1 MIINKLEIK
10 NFGKFHEKQVKFGS
24 GINVVYGENESGKST
39 LHTFI
44 RSMLFGM
51 EHPYKEGEKAD
62 TYERCEPWGN
72 PTYYAGRMEF
82 TCGKKP
88 FLLSRNFYREAESVR
103 LVNQEDG
110 EELSVENGDLQ
121 MLLGG
126 INEGIF
132 DHTVS
137 IGQLKCVTGRALAK
151 EVQSYIVNYEGGD
164 DENMNPT
171 RAVAE
176 LREKKLQ
183 MQSQKERE
191 QELIESKLR
200 ELQAKTELLQA
211 QQEGCQNQMEE
222 LQKSSAEK
230 VDLAKP
236 IRSAGSIQKHWN
248 KIAIALT
255 LLAFVSLILGFVFSG
270 DIKSVLFF
278 GGAVLAGILVPV
290 SFAIQRRL
298 AENTR
303 KNRAD
308 KAKNE
313 QGVSLGG
320 KLQQMQEECQERR
333 VMLENLLQEQEELGH
348 VQYDSGQID
357 EEIEAVNYAIEM
369 MEKTIRDMQTEI
381 RHHIRL
387 RTGEILGELTDGK
400 YCGIVM
406 EDDMDIQVQ
415 TPQGA
420 VELYQLSRGA
430 LEQVYFSLRM
440 AVGEVLCEQEEMP
453 VIFDDVFA
461 MYDETRLGKTLDWLA
476 KHKEQVIILTCH
488 KREGEILDRMG
499 VLYKKIVL

>member
-1 MIINKLEIK
+1 
-10 NFGKFHEKQVKFGS
+10 
-24 GINVVYGENESGKST
+24 
-39 LHTFI
+39 
-44 RSMLFGM
+44 
-51 EHPYKEGEKAD
+51 
-62 TYERCEPWGN
+62 
-72 PTYYAGRMEF
+72 
-82 TCGKKP
+82 
-88 FLLSRNFYREAESVR
+88 
-103 LVNQEDG
+103 
-110 EELSVENGDLQ
+110 

-137 IGQLKCVTGRALAK
+137 IGQLKCVTGRALAE

-357 EEIEAVNYAIEM
+357 E
-369 MEKTIRDMQTEI
+369 
-381 RHHIRL
+381 
-387 RTGEILGELTDGK
+387 
-400 YCGIVM
+400 
-406 EDDMDIQVQ
+406 
-415 TPQGA
+415 
-420 VELYQLSRGA
+420 
-430 LEQVYFSLRM
+430 
-440 AVGEVLCEQEEMP
+440 
-453 VIFDDVFA
+453 
-461 MYDETRLGKTLDWLA
+461 
-476 KHKEQVIILTCH
+476 
-488 KREGEILDRMG
+488 
-499 VLYKKIVL
+499 